1 MPTYKAE
8 LSVSS
13 LQKLLNEVREY
24 QRKVEEAPA
33 KIVQSLTK
41 MGEQEIDRNIDGIAD
56 KDGNVLA
63 TAGSYSFGNTGF
75 AFMKGEQ
82 AAYLEY
88 GTGYKGKF
96 SPHPNAQEAGWEYGV
111 GSTIMRTSTGKM
123 MWRYRMSGTGQW
135 KFTEGIPAQL
145 PVLRAAQK
153 IRSKIP
159 DVAKEVLK

>member
-1 MPTYKAE
+1 MPTYKSD
-8 LSVSS
+8 LSVSG
-13 LQKLLNEVREY
+13 LEKLLADVRAY
-24 QRKVEEAPA
+24 QHKVEEAPA
-33 KIVQSLTK
+33 KIVQSLAK
-41 MGEQEIDRNIDGIAD
+41 MGEQEIDRNIDGIED

-75 AFMKGEQ
+75 AFMRGEQ

-111 GSTIMRTSTGKM
+111 GSTIMRTSEGKM
-123 MWRYRMSGTGQW
+123 MWRYRGSGAGQW

-159 DVAKEVLK
+159 DVAKEALE